1 MKRKAQKTKWPCLAR
16 NLTGAELMAR
26 IRAGD
31 DIALLPVG
39 SMELHG
45 PQLPLGTDTIVAEA
59 LCRMAAPA
67 MRGTVFDTITYTW
80 PGCTKYSV
88 PTISMTMDMETR
100 YTRMVCDELA
110 RCGFRR
116 IYVVQLH
123 GPGYALMRLTR
134 EFFEETGVPLALY
147 RPLSMADNGRAE
159 CVKAGVAWEASLC
172 AAAAEYMGEPMH
184 IAPDAWDRKV
194 RPQLPGE
201 EAMAQVQATGGMVG
215 VLVSHPNQHGVF
227 KEKVDA
233 AMGRTLLE
241 RMAASIARSAP
252 AMAALRDAWA
262 GRKVAESY
270 SEG

>member
-1 MKRKAQKTKWPCLAR
+1 MKKPAKKTDWPCLAR
-16 NLTGAELMAR
+16 NLTGTEVMAR
-26 IRAGD
+26 IHAGD

-39 SMELHG
+39 SMEMHG

-67 MRGTVFDTITYTW
+67 MRGTIFDTVTYSW

-100 YTRMVCDELA
+100 YTRMVCDQLM

-123 GPGYALMRLTR
+123 GPGHALMRLTR

-147 RPLSMADNGRAE
+147 RPLSMADNGRGE

-172 AAAAEYMGEPMH
+172 AAAAKYMGEPMH
-184 IAPDAWDRKV
+184 IVPEAWDPQV
-194 RPQLPGE
+194 RPPIPGE
-201 EAMAQVQATGGMVG
+201 EAVGRIVATGAMVG
-215 VLVSHPNQHGVF
+215 QLVSHPNQHGIF
-227 KEKVDA
+227 SEKIDVE
-233 AMGRTLLE
+233 MGMMLLE
-241 RMAASIARSAP
+241 RMAASIARSAAP
-252 AMAALRDAWA
+252 MAAWRDAWA
-262 GRKVAESY
+262 GRALAESY

>member
-1 MKRKAQKTKWPCLAR
+1 MKKSMKRPPWACLAR
-16 NLTGAELMAR
+16 NLTGGEVMAR

-39 SMELHG
+39 SMEMHG

-67 MRGTVFDTITYTW
+67 MRGTVFDTITYSW

-88 PTISMTMDMETR
+88 PTISMTMEMETR
-100 YTRMVCDELA
+100 YTRMVCDQLA

-123 GPGYALMRLTR
+123 GPGLALMRLTR

-159 CVKAGVAWEASLC
+159 CVAAGVAWEASLC
-172 AAAAEYMGEPMH
+172 AAAAEFMGEPMH
-184 IAPDAWDRKV
+184 IRPEAWAPQV
-194 RPQLPGE
+194 RPPMPGE
-201 EAMAQVQATGGMVG
+201 AAAARVQATGAFVG
-215 VLVSHPNQHGVF
+215 ALVSHPNQHGVF
-227 KEKVDA
+227 KERVDA
-233 AMGRTLLE
+233 EMGRALLE
-241 RMAASIARSAP
+241 RMAASIARSAAP
-252 AMAALRDAWA
+252 MAEWRDAWA
-262 GRKVAESY
+262 GRSVAGSY
-270 SEG
+270 SED